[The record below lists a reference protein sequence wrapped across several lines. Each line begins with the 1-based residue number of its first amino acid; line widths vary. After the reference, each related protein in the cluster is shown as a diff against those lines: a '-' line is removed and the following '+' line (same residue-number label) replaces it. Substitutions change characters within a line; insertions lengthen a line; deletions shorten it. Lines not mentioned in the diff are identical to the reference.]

1 MKKLFKK
8 HYIGTS
14 KTIASKRNSNWP
26 TFNLWKIKI
35 QGTRE
40 EKSQPPEL
48 TYTWITESWSGLEL
62 TLRSLD
68 IQCPNSVFLFLGKQ
82 EGGLFILRIARIAEH
97 STCFDWSIET
107 CSSRYFVLQWVKH
120 GHRSGHG
127 PEGDGCRGRVS
138 GQNGTSTLELQ
149 TIHRISQSRR
159 RPLLGPSSG

>member
-107 CSSRYFVLQWVKH
+107 CSRYFVLQWVKH

-159 RPLLGPSSG
+159 RPLLGPSSV

>member
-127 PEGDGCRGRVS
+127 PEGDRCGGRVS
-138 GQNGTSTLELQ
+138 GQNGTSTLDLQ
-149 TIHRISQSRR
+149 TIHRISRR